1 MVPDVQYGDIFRN
14 IFLADYRDG
23 DARQEENAAESPVY
37 DGKCT
42 FVPAAGLHLP
52 RKYSKINSGMLKIR
66 NRITKVATSIRR
78 IIVENL
84 SAFSKLMV

>member
-1 MVPDVQYGDIFRN
+1 MYSTGISFGTFSSPITVTETPDRKRTQRKAQFTMASALLS
-14 IFLADYRDG
+14 LA
-23 DARQEENAAESPVY
+23 V
-37 DGKCT
+37 
-42 FVPAAGLHLP
+42 GLHLP